1 MLPKT
6 HSSTPIPMKILSALA
21 ASLLALGFAFQAHSQ
36 APQASPALQAPEA
49 IKSELKKRFPD
60 APIDSVRKA
69 PFGNLYEVFGG
80 GEIFYTD
87 DKATFLLVGGSLID
101 AKTRENVTEASL
113 RKLTAVKWESLP
125 LDQAVKITRGNGSR
139 KVAVF
144 EDPNCGYCKRFERD
158 LAGVNDITVY
168 VFLYPILSPD
178 STEKSK
184 GVWCSADR
192 GKAWMDLMLKETVPS
207 AGTKCETPIDKIIQF
222 GRDKRIQGTPT
233 VFFEDGERIGGA
245 MTLAQLEKRL
255 GEAKAAVSKAPIA
268 KQ

>member
-1 MLPKT
+1 
-6 HSSTPIPMKILSALA
+6 
-21 ASLLALGFAFQAHSQ
+21 
-36 APQASPALQAPEA
+36 
-49 IKSELKKRFPD
+49 
-60 APIDSVRKA
+60 
-69 PFGNLYEVFGG
+69 
-80 GEIFYTD
+80 
-87 DKATFLLVGGSLID
+87 
-101 AKTRENVTEASL
+101 
-113 RKLTAVKWESLP
+113 
-125 LDQAVKITRGNGSR
+125 
-139 KVAVF
+139 
-144 EDPNCGYCKRFERD
+144 
-158 LAGVNDITVY
+158 VNDITVY

-192 GKAWMDLMLKETVPS
+192 GKAWMDLMLKETTPS